1 MRFLAKHFIL
11 DVWHGSQITS
21 ELSNSKLG
29 HTNLTAVDLCNHICQ
44 ETKMIAKKS
53 DMTEISE
60 AAENAQDIFK
70 TIENLFRE

>member
-1 MRFLAKHFIL
+1 M
-11 DVWHGSQITS
+11 
-21 ELSNSKLG
+21 
-29 HTNLTAVDLCNHICQ
+29 AVDLCNHMCQ

-60 AAENAQDIFK
+60 AAEKAQDIFK